1 MLMPTSPSRSPSLQR
16 ALLGAPGRQLFASR
30 DLHETCAM
38 VSRVMKP
45 HALDVAAPGQRIDAR
60 MHHLALG
67 DVSISRLRHGADV
80 DIQPGP
86 LDDFFLVMMP
96 LQGTARID
104 CGADGI
110 DSWTDVASVLSPHLA
125 TRMRWSADCDQL
137 MVRIARPFMERMLA
151 AQLGHEV
158 DQPLQFALGLRWR
171 ESPAWHCLMHYL
183 VDCAEQPLQPTEH
196 KLVLAHIEQLV
207 AATLLATQPHNYT
220 EAPLPRRA
228 AVLPR
233 HVRRVQEYLQAHA
246 HEPVNAETLAE
257 IAGVS
262 LRSLY
267 AGFKDFCGVSPMQ
280 YLRELRLDRARADLL
295 AGAGNVAVAGV
306 ALRWGFGHLGRF
318 SAEYKARFGEHPS
331 DTLRRH

>member
-1 MLMPTSPSRSPSLQR
+1 MLMPVTSSRHTGLQR

-30 DLHETCAM
+30 DLNETRAM

-45 HALDVAAPGQRIDAR
+45 HHLAVHGTGQRVDAR

-80 DIQPGP
+80 DIEPGA

-96 LQGTARID
+96 LAGRATID
-104 CGADGI
+104 CGGEHL

-151 AQLGHEV
+151 AQLGHAL
-158 DQPLQFALGLRWR
+158 DQPLTFALGLHWR
-171 ESPAWHCLMHYL
+171 ESPAWQCLLNYL
-183 VDCAEQPLQPTEH
+183 VDCAEQPVSPAEH

-207 AATLLATQPHNYT
+207 AATLLATQPHNYR
-220 EAPLPRRA
+220 EAPLARRS

-233 HVRRVQEYLQAHA
+233 HVRRVQDYLQAHA
-246 HEPVNAETLAE
+246 HEPVRAETLAS

-267 AGFKDFCGVSPMQ
+267 AGFQDFCGVSPMQ
-280 YLRELRLDRARADLL
+280 YLRDLRLDRARADLL
-295 AGAGNVAVAGV
+295 AGGHTVAGI

-318 SAEYKARFGEHPS
+318 SADYKARFGEHPS
-331 DTLRRH
+331 ETLRRA